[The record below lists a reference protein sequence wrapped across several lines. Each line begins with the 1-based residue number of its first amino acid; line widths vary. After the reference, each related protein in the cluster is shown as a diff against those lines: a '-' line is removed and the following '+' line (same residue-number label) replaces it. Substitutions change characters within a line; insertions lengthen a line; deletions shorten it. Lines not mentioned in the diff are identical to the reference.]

1 MKKLLFFIL
10 ITTFVFVSGVFAD
23 TSVNRIA
30 IATDIVDRE
39 PAGVSE
45 TFSANVGKIYCF
57 TEIVT
62 DKYPTKV
69 VHIWLYDNNIIAEVP
84 LQVNSNK
91 WRTYS
96 SKRILP
102 NWEGEWKVEVYAE
115 DGKLIGSKS
124 FTVK

>member
-1 MKKLLFFIL
+1 MKRIIFTVLMLIVALNLFAE
-10 ITTFVFVSGVFAD
+10 TTIS
-23 TSVNRIA
+23 RMA

-39 PAGVSE
+39 PVGVSE
-45 TFSANVGKIYCF
+45 TFSANIGKLYCF
-57 TEIVT
+57 TEVQT
-62 DKYPTKV
+62 DKFPTKV

-84 LQVNSNK
+84 LEVNSNK

-102 NWEGEWKVEVYAE
+102 NWEGDWKVEIYAE

>member
-1 MKKLLFFIL
+1 MKRIIFMALMLIVAVNLFAE
-10 ITTFVFVSGVFAD
+10 TTIS
-23 TSVNRIA
+23 RIA

-39 PAGVSE
+39 PVGVSE
-45 TFSANVGKIYCF
+45 TFSANISKLYCF
-57 TEIVT
+57 TEVQT
-62 DKYPTKV
+62 DKFPTKV

-84 LQVNSNK
+84 LEVNSNK

-124 FTVK
+124 FTIK